1 MFRVTEC
8 TFRVTECTFR
18 DTEWPFRDTEWRFII
33 NIKQNYLSQNKS
45 DVCTCFY
52 INFSYICGDYIQNKK
67 LIKMNKFFLTSL
79 LVAAA
84 ITANAQDNT
93 TKDSLTME
101 TMMHNIPEVM
111 VKGSRPIVKAERGM
125 LSYNMPLLLKQLP
138 ADNAYEA
145 LTRIPGVS
153 NATGNISFSGNEVT
167 LIINGQA
174 TTLTQEQLAERL
186 KAMPATQLA
195 KAEVM
200 LSAPARYHVRGMA
213 INIVTKDYAGTNQLS
228 GQIIGG
234 LVQTKYAKGFGDLY
248 LSMQRGKFG
257 LDAQYKLVNGN
268 SYGESSRI
276 ANHPLGNNRIHY
288 NDETGQKSFGITHDY
303 RLGMNYAFSKNHRLD
318 VAYTGQWDKTNS
330 NSRTTGSSIS
340 GMHRDSHEYLHNV
353 DVNYALPFGLTLSGS
368 YTYYRTPQQQAL
380 DGTITTENKNET
392 ERNLTSGSEQT
403 INKWMFTADQTH
415 SLAHGWGLS
424 YGVKGQF
431 TSNKSYQTTIDKDG
445 SVLPDGTS
453 SVDLN
458 ERIWNIYAGFSKQ
471 INKAISLEASV
482 AAEQY
487 HSPIWDKWRVY
498 PTLNALW
505 NVNDNHLLNLSF
517 SSNSEFPSYWSTM
530 SNVYYSST
538 YTEIHGNP
546 DLKPFSYSNVN
557 LMWQIKRRYTLMAF
571 ASLKPDYSV
580 QLPYQTTDRMA
591 VIMKETN
598 FDYSNSFGLQASA
611 IFSAGKWLNG
621 NVFAVGTYKHDK
633 SSHFFDLPFNR
644 KKLSV
649 RLGGMASVKLCST
662 QDLRLILN
670 PFIQSKA
677 IQGVYDISPIFRMNA
692 KLQWSSHDGRWG
704 LRINGNNIF
713 NNKYD
718 TRSVQG
724 NQDYRMKINYSWA
737 SVTFAVIYKFGGYK
751 EKTVKEVDTSRMGH

>member
-1 MFRVTEC
+1 MVNKIFLLGL
-8 TFRVTECTFR
+8 FL
-18 DTEWPFRDTEWRFII
+18 
-33 NIKQNYLSQNKS
+33 LSVANVKAQ
-45 DVCTCFY
+45 T
-52 INFSYICGDYIQNKK
+52 
-67 LIKMNKFFLTSL
+67 LTH
-79 LVAAA
+79 
-84 ITANAQDNT
+84 T
-93 TKDSLTME
+93 DSLTME
-101 TMMHNIPEVM
+101 NMMHNLPEVM

-145 LTRIPGVS
+145 LTRIPGIS
-153 NATGNISFSGNEVT
+153 DATGSISFSGNEVT
-167 LIINGQA
+167 LIVNGQA
-174 TTLTQEQLAERL
+174 TTLTQEQLTERL
-186 KAMPATQLA
+186 KAMPAAQLA

-228 GQIIGG
+228 GQFIGG
-234 LVQTKYAKGFGDLY
+234 MKQSKYAKGFGDLY
-248 LSMQRGKFG
+248 LSLQRGKFG
-257 LDAQYKLVNGN
+257 LDAQYKYVNGN

-276 ANHPLGNNRIHY
+276 ANHPLGNNRVYY
-288 NDETGQKSFGITHDY
+288 NDETGQKSFGITHNY
-303 RLGMNYAFSKNHRLD
+303 RLGMIYAFSKNHRLD
-318 VAYTGQWDKTNS
+318 VAYTGHWDKRCSNS
-330 NSRTTGSSIS
+330 NTTGSSIS
-340 GMHRDSHEYLHNV
+340 GMHHDSHEYLHNV
-353 DVNYALPFGLTLSGS
+353 DVNYSLPFGLTLNGS

-380 DGTITTENKNET
+380 DGTMHTDESMLET

-445 SVLPDGTS
+445 TIQPNGTS
-453 SVDLN
+453 SVDNN

-471 INKAISLEASV
+471 INKAISVEASV

-530 SNVYYSST
+530 SNVFYSST
-538 YTEIHGNP
+538 YSEIHGNP
-546 DLKPFSYSNVN
+546 DLKPFSYYNVN

-571 ASLKPDYSV
+571 ASLKPDYFV
-580 QLPYQTTDRMA
+580 QLPYQTTERMA

-598 FDYSNSFGLQASA
+598 FDYSNSYGLQASV
-611 IFSAGKWLNG
+611 IFNAGKWLNG

-633 SSHFFDLPFNR
+633 SCNFFDLPFDR

-649 RLGGMASVKLCST
+649 ILGGTASVKLSST

-670 PFIQSKA
+670 PFYQTKA
-677 IQGVYDISPIFRMNA
+677 IQGVYDISPVFRMDA
-692 KLQWSSHDGRWG
+692 KLQWSSHDGKWG
-704 LRINGNNIF
+704 VRLNGSNIF
-713 NNKYD
+713 NNRFD

-724 NQDYRMKINYSWA
+724 NQDYRMKINYNWA

-751 EKTVKEVDTSRMGH
+751 EKNVKAVDTSRMGH

>member
-1 MFRVTEC
+1 MVNKIFLLGL
-8 TFRVTECTFR
+8 FL
-18 DTEWPFRDTEWRFII
+18 
-33 NIKQNYLSQNKS
+33 LSVANVKAQ
-45 DVCTCFY
+45 T
-52 INFSYICGDYIQNKK
+52 
-67 LIKMNKFFLTSL
+67 LTH
-79 LVAAA
+79 
-84 ITANAQDNT
+84 T
-93 TKDSLTME
+93 DSLTME
-101 TMMHNIPEVM
+101 NMMHNLPEVM

-145 LTRIPGVS
+145 LTRIPGIS
-153 NATGNISFSGNEVT
+153 DATGSISFSGNEVT
-167 LIINGQA
+167 LIVNGQA
-174 TTLTQEQLAERL
+174 TTLTQEQLTERL
-186 KAMPATQLA
+186 KAMPAAQLA

-234 LVQTKYAKGFGDLY
+234 MRQNKYANEFGNLY
-248 LSMQRGKFG
+248 LSLQRGKFG
-257 LDAQYKLVNGN
+257 LDAQYKYVNGN

-303 RLGMNYAFSKNHRLD
+303 RLGMNYTFSKNNRLD

-415 SLAHGWGLS
+415 SLSHGWGLS

-530 SNVYYSST
+530 SNVFYSST

-546 DLKPFSYSNVN
+546 DLKPFSYYNVN

-633 SSHFFDLPFNR
+633 SSNFFDLPFNR

-649 RLGGMASVKLCST
+649 ILGGTASVKLCNT

-670 PFIQSKA
+670 PFFQSKA
-677 IQGVYDISPIFRMNA
+677 IQGVYDISPVFRMNA
-692 KLQWSSHDGRWG
+692 KLQWSSHDGKWG
-704 LRINGNNIF
+704 LRLNGSNIF
-713 NNKYD
+713 NNLYD

-724 NQDYRMKINYSWA
+724 NQDYRMKINYNWA

-751 EKTVKEVDTSRMGH
+751 EKNVKAVDTSRMGH

>member
-1 MFRVTEC
+1 MVNKIFLLGL
-8 TFRVTECTFR
+8 FL
-18 DTEWPFRDTEWRFII
+18 
-33 NIKQNYLSQNKS
+33 LSVANVKAQ
-45 DVCTCFY
+45 T
-52 INFSYICGDYIQNKK
+52 
-67 LIKMNKFFLTSL
+67 LTH
-79 LVAAA
+79 
-84 ITANAQDNT
+84 T
-93 TKDSLTME
+93 DSLTME
-101 TMMHNIPEVM
+101 NMMHNLPEVM

-145 LTRIPGVS
+145 LTRIPGIS
-153 NATGNISFSGNEVT
+153 DATGSISFSGNEVT
-167 LIINGQA
+167 LIVNGQA
-174 TTLTQEQLAERL
+174 TTLTQEQLTERL
-186 KAMPATQLA
+186 KAMPAAQLA

-228 GQIIGG
+228 GQVIGG
-234 LVQTKYAKGFGDLY
+234 MKQSKYAKGFGDLY
-248 LSMQRGKFG
+248 LSLQRGKFG
-257 LDAQYKLVNGN
+257 LDAQYKYVNGN

-276 ANHPLGNNRIHY
+276 ANHPLGNNRVYY
-288 NDETGQKSFGITHDY
+288 NDETGQKSFGITHNY

-318 VAYTGQWDKTNS
+318 VAYTGHWDKRCSNS
-330 NSRTTGSSIS
+330 NTTGSSIS
-340 GMHRDSHEYLHNV
+340 GMHHDSHEYLHNV
-353 DVNYALPFGLTLSGS
+353 DVNYSLPFGLTLNGS

-380 DGTITTENKNET
+380 DGTMHTDESMPET

-445 SVLPDGTS
+445 TIQPNGTS
-453 SVDLN
+453 SVDNN

-471 INKAISLEASV
+471 INKAISVEASV

-530 SNVYYSST
+530 SNVFYSST
-538 YTEIHGNP
+538 YSEIHGNP
-546 DLKPFSYSNVN
+546 DLKPFSYYNVN

-571 ASLKPDYSV
+571 ASLKPDYFV
-580 QLPYQTTDRMA
+580 QLPYQTTERMA

-598 FDYSNSFGLQASA
+598 FDYSNSYGLQASV
-611 IFSAGKWLNG
+611 IFNACKWLNG

-633 SSHFFDLPFNR
+633 SSNFFDLPFNR

-649 RLGGMASVKLCST
+649 ILGGTASVKLCNT

-670 PFIQSKA
+670 PFFQSKA
-677 IQGVYDISPIFRMNA
+677 IQGVYDISPVFRMNA
-692 KLQWSSHDGRWG
+692 KLQWSSHDGKWG
-704 LRINGNNIF
+704 LRLNGSNIF
-713 NNKYD
+713 NNLYD

-724 NQDYRMKINYSWA
+724 NQDYRMKINYNWA

-751 EKTVKEVDTSRMGH
+751 EKNVKAVDTSRMGH

>member
-1 MFRVTEC
+1 MDNKVFLLGL
-8 TFRVTECTFR
+8 FL
-18 DTEWPFRDTEWRFII
+18 
-33 NIKQNYLSQNKS
+33 LSVANVKAQ
-45 DVCTCFY
+45 T
-52 INFSYICGDYIQNKK
+52 
-67 LIKMNKFFLTSL
+67 LTH
-79 LVAAA
+79 
-84 ITANAQDNT
+84 T
-93 TKDSLTME
+93 DSLTME
-101 TMMHNIPEVM
+101 NMMHNLPEVM

-145 LTRIPGVS
+145 LTRIPGIS
-153 NATGNISFSGNEVT
+153 DATGSISFSGNEVT
-167 LIINGQA
+167 LIVNGQA

-340 GMHRDSHEYLHNV
+340 GMHHDSHEYLHNV
-353 DVNYALPFGLTLSGS
+353 DVNYSLPFGLTLNGS
-368 YTYYRTPQQQAL
+368 YTYYRTPQQQVL
-380 DGTITTENKNET
+380 DGTMHTDESMSET

-445 SVLPDGTS
+445 TILPDGTS
-453 SVDLN
+453 SEDNN

-471 INKAISLEASV
+471 INKALSLEASV

-487 HSPIWDKWRVY
+487 HSPVWDKWRVY

-530 SNVYYSST
+530 SNVFYSST

-546 DLKPFSYSNVN
+546 DLKPFSYYNVN

-571 ASLKPDYSV
+571 ASLKPDYFV
-580 QLPYQTTDRMA
+580 QLPYQTTERMA

-598 FDYSNSFGLQASA
+598 FDYSNSYGLQASV
-611 IFSAGKWLNG
+611 IFNAGKWLNG

-633 SSHFFDLPFNR
+633 SSNFFDLPFNR

-649 RLGGMASVKLCST
+649 ILGGTASVKLCNT

-670 PFIQSKA
+670 PFFQSKA
-677 IQGVYDISPIFRMNA
+677 IQGVYDISPVFRMNA
-692 KLQWSSHDGRWG
+692 KLQWSSHDGKWG
-704 LRINGNNIF
+704 LRLNGSNIF
-713 NNKYD
+713 NNLYD

-724 NQDYRMKINYSWA
+724 NQDYRMKINYNWA

-751 EKTVKEVDTSRMGH
+751 EKNVKAVDTSRMGH

>member
-1 MFRVTEC
+1 MVNKIFLLGL
-8 TFRVTECTFR
+8 FL
-18 DTEWPFRDTEWRFII
+18 
-33 NIKQNYLSQNKS
+33 LSVANVKAQ
-45 DVCTCFY
+45 T
-52 INFSYICGDYIQNKK
+52 
-67 LIKMNKFFLTSL
+67 LTQ
-79 LVAAA
+79 
-84 ITANAQDNT
+84 T
-93 TKDSLTME
+93 DSLTME
-101 TMMHNIPEVM
+101 TMLHNLPEVM

-153 NATGNISFSGNEVT
+153 DATGSISFSGNEVT

-174 TTLTQEQLAERL
+174 TTLTQEQLTERL
-186 KAMPATQLA
+186 KAMPAAQLA

-200 LSAPARYHVRGMA
+200 LSAPARYHVRSMA
-213 INIVTKDYAGTNQLS
+213 INIVTKDYAGINQLS
-228 GQIIGG
+228 GQVIGG
-234 LVQTKYAKGFGDLY
+234 MKQSKYAKGFGDLY
-248 LSMQRGKFG
+248 LSLQRGKFG
-257 LDAQYKLVNGN
+257 LDAQYKYVNGN

-276 ANHPLGNNRIHY
+276 ANHPLGNNRVYY
-288 NDETGQKSFGITHDY
+288 NDETGQKSFGITHNY

-318 VAYTGQWDKTNS
+318 VAYTGHWDKRCSNS
-330 NSRTTGSSIS
+330 NTTGSSIS
-340 GMHRDSHEYLHNV
+340 GMHHDSHEYLHNV
-353 DVNYALPFGLTLSGS
+353 DVNYSLPFGLTLNGS

-380 DGTITTENKNET
+380 DGTMHTDESMSET

-415 SLAHGWGLS
+415 LLAHGWGLS

-458 ERIWNIYAGFSKQ
+458 ERIWNLYAGFSKQ
-471 INKAISLEASV
+471 INKALSLEASV

-530 SNVYYSST
+530 SNVFYSST
-538 YTEIHGNP
+538 YSEIHGNP
-546 DLKPFSYSNVN
+546 DLKPFAYYNVN

-571 ASLKPDYSV
+571 ANLKPDYFV
-580 QLPYQTTDRMA
+580 QLPYQTTERMA

-598 FDYSNSFGLQASA
+598 FDYSNSYGLQASV
-611 IFSAGKWLNG
+611 IFNAGKWLNG

-633 SSHFFDLPFNR
+633 SSNFFDLPFNR
-644 KKLSV
+644 KKFSV
-649 RLGGMASVKLCST
+649 ILGGTASVKLCNT

-670 PFIQSKA
+670 PFYQTKA

-692 KLQWSSHDGRWG
+692 KLQWSSHDGKWG
-704 LRINGNNIF
+704 LRLNGSNIF
-713 NNKYD
+713 NNLYD

-724 NQDYRMKINYSWA
+724 NQDYRMKINYNWA

-751 EKTVKEVDTSRMGH
+751 EKNVKAVDTSRMGH

>member
-1 MFRVTEC
+1 MVNKIFLLGL
-8 TFRVTECTFR
+8 FL
-18 DTEWPFRDTEWRFII
+18 
-33 NIKQNYLSQNKS
+33 LSVANVKAQ
-45 DVCTCFY
+45 T
-52 INFSYICGDYIQNKK
+52 
-67 LIKMNKFFLTSL
+67 LTQ
-79 LVAAA
+79 
-84 ITANAQDNT
+84 T
-93 TKDSLTME
+93 DSLTME
-101 TMMHNIPEVM
+101 TMLHNLPEVM

-153 NATGNISFSGNEVT
+153 DVTGSISFSGNEVT

-174 TTLTQEQLAERL
+174 TTLTQEQLTERL
-186 KAMPATQLA
+186 KAMPAAQLA

-213 INIVTKDYAGTNQLS
+213 INIVTKDYAGINQLS
-228 GQIIGG
+228 GQVIGG
-234 LVQTKYAKGFGDLY
+234 MKQSKYAKGFGDLY
-248 LSMQRGKFG
+248 LSLQRGKFG
-257 LDAQYKLVNGN
+257 LDAQYKYVNGN

-276 ANHPLGNNRIHY
+276 ANHPLGNNRVYY
-288 NDETGQKSFGITHDY
+288 NDETGQKSFGITHNY

-318 VAYTGQWDKTNS
+318 VAYTGHWDKRCSNS
-330 NSRTTGSSIS
+330 NTTGSSIS
-340 GMHRDSHEYLHNV
+340 GMHHDSHEYLHNV
-353 DVNYALPFGLTLSGS
+353 DVNYSLPFGLTLNGS

-380 DGTITTENKNET
+380 DGTMHTDESMSET

-415 SLAHGWGLS
+415 LLAHGWGLS

-458 ERIWNIYAGFSKQ
+458 ERIWNLYAGFSKQ
-471 INKAISLEASV
+471 INKALSLEASV

-530 SNVYYSST
+530 SNVFYSST
-538 YTEIHGNP
+538 YSEIHGNP
-546 DLKPFSYSNVN
+546 DLKPFAYYNVN

-571 ASLKPDYSV
+571 ANLKPDYFV
-580 QLPYQTTDRMA
+580 QLPYQTTERMA

-598 FDYSNSFGLQASA
+598 FDYSNSYGLQASV
-611 IFSAGKWLNG
+611 IFNAGKWLNG

-633 SSHFFDLPFNR
+633 SSNFFDLPFNR
-644 KKLSV
+644 KKFSV
-649 RLGGMASVKLCST
+649 ILGGTASVKLCNT

-670 PFIQSKA
+670 PFYQTKA

-692 KLQWSSHDGRWG
+692 KLQWSSHDGKWG
-704 LRINGNNIF
+704 LRLNGSNIF
-713 NNKYD
+713 NNLYD

-724 NQDYRMKINYSWA
+724 NQDYRMKINYNWA

-751 EKTVKEVDTSRMGH
+751 EKNVKAVDTSRMGH

>member
-1 MFRVTEC
+1 MANKIFLLGL
-8 TFRVTECTFR
+8 FL
-18 DTEWPFRDTEWRFII
+18 
-33 NIKQNYLSQNKS
+33 LSVANVKAQ
-45 DVCTCFY
+45 T
-52 INFSYICGDYIQNKK
+52 
-67 LIKMNKFFLTSL
+67 LTQ
-79 LVAAA
+79 
-84 ITANAQDNT
+84 T
-93 TKDSLTME
+93 DSLTME
-101 TMMHNIPEVM
+101 TMLHNLPEVM

-145 LTRIPGVS
+145 LTRIPGIS
-153 NATGNISFSGNEVT
+153 DATGSISFSGNEVT

-174 TTLTQEQLAERL
+174 TTLTQEQLTERL
-186 KAMPATQLA
+186 KAMPAAQLA
-195 KAEVM
+195 KAEVL

-234 LVQTKYAKGFGDLY
+234 MRQNKYANEFGNLY
-248 LSMQRGKFG
+248 LSLQRGKFG
-257 LDAQYKLVNGN
+257 LDAQYKYVNGN

-303 RLGMNYAFSKNHRLD
+303 RLGMNYTFSKNNRLD

-368 YTYYRTPQQQAL
+368 YTYYCTLQQQAL
-380 DGTITTENKNET
+380 DGTMHTDESMPET

-415 SLAHGWGLS
+415 SLANCWGLS

-530 SNVYYSST
+530 SNVFYSST

-546 DLKPFSYSNVN
+546 DLKPFSYYNVN

-571 ASLKPDYSV
+571 ASLKPDYFV

-598 FDYSNSFGLQASA
+598 FDYSNSFGLQASV
-611 IFSAGKWLNG
+611 IFNAGKWLNG

-633 SSHFFDLPFNR
+633 SSNFFDLPFNR

-649 RLGGMASVKLCST
+649 ILGGTASVKLCNS

-670 PFIQSKA
+670 PFYQTKA

-692 KLQWSSHDGRWG
+692 KLQWSSHDGKWG
-704 LRINGNNIF
+704 LCLNGNNIF
-713 NNKYD
+713 NNPYD

-724 NQDYRMKINYSWA
+724 NQDYRMKINYNWA
-737 SVTFAVIYKFGGYK
+737 SVTFAVVYKFGDYK
-751 EKTVKEVDTSRMGH
+751 NKNVKAVDTSRMGH

>member
-1 MFRVTEC
+1 MVNKIFLLGL
-8 TFRVTECTFR
+8 FL
-18 DTEWPFRDTEWRFII
+18 
-33 NIKQNYLSQNKS
+33 LS
-45 DVCTCFY
+45 
-52 INFSYICGDYIQNKK
+52 
-67 LIKMNKFFLTSL
+67 
-79 LVAAA
+79 VA
-84 ITANAQDNT
+84 NVKAQT
-93 TKDSLTME
+93 MTHTDSLTME
-101 TMMHNIPEVM
+101 NMMHNLPEVM

-145 LTRIPGVS
+145 LTRIPGIS
-153 NATGNISFSGNEVT
+153 DATGSISFSGNEVT
-167 LIINGQA
+167 LIVNGQA
-174 TTLTQEQLAERL
+174 TTLTQEQLTERL
-186 KAMPATQLA
+186 KAMPAAQLA

-228 GQIIGG
+228 GQVIGG
-234 LVQTKYAKGFGDLY
+234 MKQSKYAKGFGDLY
-248 LSMQRGKFG
+248 LSLQRGKFG
-257 LDAQYKLVNGN
+257 LDAQYKYVNGN

-276 ANHPLGNNRIHY
+276 ANHPLGNNRVYY
-288 NDETGQKSFGITHDY
+288 NDETGQKSFGITHNY

-318 VAYTGQWDKTNS
+318 VAYTGHWDKRCSNS
-330 NSRTTGSSIS
+330 NTTGSSIS
-340 GMHRDSHEYLHNV
+340 GMHHDSHEYLHNV
-353 DVNYALPFGLTLSGS
+353 DINYSLPFGLTLNGS

-380 DGTITTENKNET
+380 DGTMHTDESMPET

-403 INKWMFTADQTH
+403 INNWMFTADQTH

-471 INKAISLEASV
+471 INKAISLETSV

-530 SNVYYSST
+530 SNVFYSST
-538 YTEIHGNP
+538 YSEIHGNP
-546 DLKPFSYSNVN
+546 DLKPFSYYNVN

-571 ASLKPDYSV
+571 ASLKPDYFV
-580 QLPYQTTDRMA
+580 QLPYQTTERMA

-598 FDYSNSFGLQASA
+598 FDYSNSYGLQASV
-611 IFSAGKWLNG
+611 IFNAGKWLNG

-633 SSHFFDLPFNR
+633 SSNFFDLPFNR

-649 RLGGMASVKLCST
+649 ILGGTASVKLCNT

-670 PFIQSKA
+670 PFFQSKA
-677 IQGVYDISPIFRMNA
+677 IQGVYDISPVFRMNA
-692 KLQWSSHDGRWG
+692 KLQWSSHDGKWG
-704 LRINGNNIF
+704 LRLNGSNIF
-713 NNKYD
+713 NNLYD

-724 NQDYRMKINYSWA
+724 NQDYRMKINYNWA

-751 EKTVKEVDTSRMGH
+751 EKNVKAVDTSRMGH

>member
-1 MFRVTEC
+1 MDNKVFLLGL
-8 TFRVTECTFR
+8 FL
-18 DTEWPFRDTEWRFII
+18 
-33 NIKQNYLSQNKS
+33 LS
-45 DVCTCFY
+45 
-52 INFSYICGDYIQNKK
+52 
-67 LIKMNKFFLTSL
+67 
-79 LVAAA
+79 VA
-84 ITANAQDNT
+84 NVKAQT
-93 TKDSLTME
+93 RTQTDSLTME
-101 TMMHNIPEVM
+101 TMLHNLPEVM

-153 NATGNISFSGNEVT
+153 DATGSISFSGNEVT

-174 TTLTQEQLAERL
+174 TTLTQEQLTERL
-186 KAMPATQLA
+186 KAMPAAQLA

-234 LVQTKYAKGFGDLY
+234 MRQNKYANEFGNLY
-248 LSMQRGKFG
+248 LSLQRGKFG
-257 LDAQYKLVNGN
+257 LDAQYKYVNGN

-288 NDETGQKSFGITHDY
+288 NDKTGQKSFGITHNY

-318 VAYTGQWDKTNS
+318 VAYTGHWDKRCSNS
-330 NSRTTGSSIS
+330 NTTGSSIS
-340 GMHRDSHEYLHNV
+340 GMHHDSHEYLHNV
-353 DVNYALPFGLTLSGS
+353 DVNYSLPFGLTLNGS
-368 YTYYRTPQQQAL
+368 YTYYRTPQQQVL
-380 DGTITTENKNET
+380 DGTMHTDESMPET

-445 SVLPDGTS
+445 TILPNGTS
-453 SVDLN
+453 SVNNN

-487 HSPIWDKWRVY
+487 HSPVWDKWRVY

-530 SNVYYSST
+530 SNVFYSST

-546 DLKPFSYSNVN
+546 DLKPFSYYNVN

-571 ASLKPDYSV
+571 ASLKPDYFV

-598 FDYSNSFGLQASA
+598 FDYSNSYGLQASA

-633 SSHFFDLPFNR
+633 SCNFFDLPFNR

-649 RLGGMASVKLCST
+649 ILGGTASVKLSST

-670 PFIQSKA
+670 PFYQTKA
-677 IQGVYDISPIFRMNA
+677 IQGVYDISPVFRMDA
-692 KLQWSSHDGRWG
+692 KLQWSSHDGKWG
-704 LRINGNNIF
+704 VRLNGSNIF
-713 NNKYD
+713 NNRFD

-724 NQDYRMKINYSWA
+724 NQDYRMKINYNWA

>member
-1 MFRVTEC
+1 
-8 TFRVTECTFR
+8 
-18 DTEWPFRDTEWRFII
+18 
-33 NIKQNYLSQNKS
+33 
-45 DVCTCFY
+45 
-52 INFSYICGDYIQNKK
+52 
-67 LIKMNKFFLTSL
+67 
-79 LVAAA
+79 
-84 ITANAQDNT
+84 
-93 TKDSLTME
+93 
-101 TMMHNIPEVM
+101 
-111 VKGSRPIVKAERGM
+111 
-125 LSYNMPLLLKQLP
+125 
-138 ADNAYEA
+138 
-145 LTRIPGVS
+145 
-153 NATGNISFSGNEVT
+153 
-167 LIINGQA
+167 
-174 TTLTQEQLAERL
+174 
-186 KAMPATQLA
+186 MPAAQLA

-228 GQIIGG
+228 GQVIGG
-234 LVQTKYAKGFGDLY
+234 MKQSKYAKGFGDLY
-248 LSMQRGKFG
+248 LSLQRGKFG
-257 LDAQYKLVNGN
+257 LDAQYKYVNGN

-276 ANHPLGNNRIHY
+276 ANHPLGNNRVYY
-288 NDETGQKSFGITHDY
+288 NDETGQKSFGITHNY

-318 VAYTGQWDKTNS
+318 VAYTGHWDKRCSNS
-330 NSRTTGSSIS
+330 NTTGSSIS
-340 GMHRDSHEYLHNV
+340 GMHHDSHEYLHNV
-353 DVNYALPFGLTLSGS
+353 DVNYSLPFGLTLNGS

-380 DGTITTENKNET
+380 DGTMHTDGSMLET

-445 SVLPDGTS
+445 TIQPNGTS
-453 SVDLN
+453 SVDNN
-458 ERIWNIYAGFSKQ
+458 ERIWNLYAGFSKQ
-471 INKAISLEASV
+471 INKALSLEASV

-530 SNVYYSST
+530 SNVFYSST
-538 YTEIHGNP
+538 YSEIHGNP
-546 DLKPFSYSNVN
+546 DLKPFAYYNVN

-571 ASLKPDYSV
+571 ASLKPDYFV
-580 QLPYQTTDRMA
+580 QLPYQTTERMA

-598 FDYSNSFGLQASA
+598 FDYSNSYGLQASV
-611 IFSAGKWLNG
+611 IFNAGKWLNG

-633 SSHFFDLPFNR
+633 SSNFFDLPFNR
-644 KKLSV
+644 KKFSV
-649 RLGGMASVKLCST
+649 ILGGTASVKLCNT

-670 PFIQSKA
+670 PFYQTKA

-692 KLQWSSHDGRWG
+692 KLQWSSHDGKWG
-704 LRINGNNIF
+704 LRLNGSNIF
-713 NNKYD
+713 NNLYD

-724 NQDYRMKINYSWA
+724 NQDYRMKINYNWA

-751 EKTVKEVDTSRMGH
+751 EKNVKAVDTSRMGH

>member
-1 MFRVTEC
+1 MIFLLGL
-8 TFRVTECTFR
+8 FL
-18 DTEWPFRDTEWRFII
+18 
-33 NIKQNYLSQNKS
+33 LSVANVKAQ
-45 DVCTCFY
+45 T
-52 INFSYICGDYIQNKK
+52 
-67 LIKMNKFFLTSL
+67 LTQ
-79 LVAAA
+79 
-84 ITANAQDNT
+84 T
-93 TKDSLTME
+93 DSLTME
-101 TMMHNIPEVM
+101 TMLHNLPEVM

-125 LSYNMPLLLKQLP
+125 LSYSMPLLLKQLP

-153 NATGNISFSGNEVT
+153 DAIGSISFSGNEVT

-174 TTLTQEQLAERL
+174 TTLTQEQLTERL
-186 KAMPATQLA
+186 KAMPAAQLA

-228 GQIIGG
+228 GQIIGS

-303 RLGMNYAFSKNHRLD
+303 RLGMNYTFSKNNRLD

-368 YTYYRTPQQQAL
+368 YTYYCTPQQQAL
-380 DGTITTENKNET
+380 DGTMHTDESMPET

-415 SLAHGWGLS
+415 SLANCWGLS

-530 SNVYYSST
+530 SNVFYSST

-546 DLKPFSYSNVN
+546 DLKPFSYYNVN

-571 ASLKPDYSV
+571 ASLKPDYFV

-598 FDYSNSFGLQASA
+598 FDYSNSFGLQASV
-611 IFSAGKWLNG
+611 IFNAGKWLNG

-633 SSHFFDLPFNR
+633 SSNFFDLPFNR

-649 RLGGMASVKLCST
+649 ILGGTASVKLCNS

-670 PFIQSKA
+670 PFYQTKA

-692 KLQWSSHDGRWG
+692 KLQWSSHDGKWG
-704 LRINGNNIF
+704 LCLNGNNIF
-713 NNKYD
+713 NNPYD

-724 NQDYRMKINYSWA
+724 NQDYRMKINYNWA
-737 SVTFAVIYKFGGYK
+737 SVTFAVVYKFGDYK
-751 EKTVKEVDTSRMGH
+751 KKNVKAVDTSRMGH

>member
-1 MFRVTEC
+1 MVNKIFLLGL
-8 TFRVTECTFR
+8 FL
-18 DTEWPFRDTEWRFII
+18 
-33 NIKQNYLSQNKS
+33 LSVANVKAQ
-45 DVCTCFY
+45 T
-52 INFSYICGDYIQNKK
+52 
-67 LIKMNKFFLTSL
+67 LTQ
-79 LVAAA
+79 
-84 ITANAQDNT
+84 T
-93 TKDSLTME
+93 DSLTME
-101 TMMHNIPEVM
+101 TMLHNLPEVM

-145 LTRIPGVS
+145 LTRIPGIS
-153 NATGNISFSGNEVT
+153 DATGSISFSGNEVT

-174 TTLTQEQLAERL
+174 TTLTQEQLTERL
-186 KAMPATQLA
+186 KAMPAAQLA

-234 LVQTKYAKGFGDLY
+234 MRQNKYANEFGNLY
-248 LSMQRGKFG
+248 LSLQRGKFG
-257 LDAQYKLVNGN
+257 LDAQYKYVNGN

-276 ANHPLGNNRIHY
+276 ANHPLGNNRVYY
-288 NDETGQKSFGITHDY
+288 NDETGQKSFGITHNY

-318 VAYTGQWDKTNS
+318 VAYTGHWDKRCSNS
-330 NSRTTGSSIS
+330 NTTGSSIS
-340 GMHRDSHEYLHNV
+340 GMHHDSHEYLHNV
-353 DVNYALPFGLTLSGS
+353 DVNYSLPFGLTLNGS

-380 DGTITTENKNET
+380 DGTMTAENKNET

-415 SLAHGWGLS
+415 SLSHGWGLS

-530 SNVYYSST
+530 SNVFYSST

-546 DLKPFSYSNVN
+546 DLKPFSYYNVN

-633 SSHFFDLPFNR
+633 SSNFFDLPFNR

-649 RLGGMASVKLCST
+649 ILGGTASVKLCNT

-670 PFIQSKA
+670 PFFQSKA
-677 IQGVYDISPIFRMNA
+677 IQGVYDISPVFRMNA
-692 KLQWSSHDGRWG
+692 KLQWSSHDGKWG
-704 LRINGNNIF
+704 LRLNGSNIF
-713 NNKYD
+713 NNLYD

-724 NQDYRMKINYSWA
+724 NQDYRMKINYNWA

-751 EKTVKEVDTSRMGH
+751 EKNVKAVDTSRMGH

>member
-1 MFRVTEC
+1 MANKIFLLGL
-8 TFRVTECTFR
+8 FL
-18 DTEWPFRDTEWRFII
+18 
-33 NIKQNYLSQNKS
+33 LS
-45 DVCTCFY
+45 
-52 INFSYICGDYIQNKK
+52 
-67 LIKMNKFFLTSL
+67 
-79 LVAAA
+79 VA
-84 ITANAQDNT
+84 NVKAQT
-93 TKDSLTME
+93 RTQTDSLTME
-101 TMMHNIPEVM
+101 TMLHNLPEVM

-125 LSYNMPLLLKQLP
+125 LLYNMPLLLKQLP

-153 NATGNISFSGNEVT
+153 DATGSISFSGNEVT

-174 TTLTQEQLAERL
+174 TTLTQEQLTERL
-186 KAMPATQLA
+186 KAMPAAQLA

-234 LVQTKYAKGFGDLY
+234 MRQNKYANEFGNLY
-248 LSMQRGKFG
+248 LSLQRGKFG
-257 LDAQYKLVNGN
+257 LDAQYKYVNGN

-276 ANHPLGNNRIHY
+276 ANHPLGNNRVYY

-318 VAYTGQWDKTNS
+318 VAYTGHWDKTCSNS
-330 NSRTTGSSIS
+330 NTTGSSIS
-340 GMHRDSHEYLHNV
+340 GMHHDSHEYLHNV
-353 DVNYALPFGLTLSGS
+353 DVNYSLPFGLTLNGS
-368 YTYYRTPQQQAL
+368 YTNYRTPQLQAL
-380 DGTITTENKNET
+380 DGTMHTDESMPET

-445 SVLPDGTS
+445 TIQPNGTS
-453 SVDLN
+453 SVDNN

-471 INKAISLEASV
+471 INKALSLEASV

-530 SNVYYSST
+530 SSVFYSST

-546 DLKPFSYSNVN
+546 DLKPFAYYNVN

-571 ASLKPDYSV
+571 ASLKPDYFV
-580 QLPYQTTDRMA
+580 QLPYQTTERMA

-598 FDYSNSFGLQASA
+598 FDYSNSYGLQASV
-611 IFSAGKWLNG
+611 IFNAGKWLNG

-633 SSHFFDLPFNR
+633 SSNFFDLPFNR

-649 RLGGMASVKLCST
+649 ILGGTASVKLCNT

-670 PFIQSKA
+670 PFFQSKA

-692 KLQWSSHDGRWG
+692 KLQWTSHDGKWG

-713 NNKYD
+713 NNLYD

-724 NQDYRMKINYSWA
+724 NQDYRMKVNYNWA

>member
-1 MFRVTEC
+1 M
-8 TFRVTECTFR
+8 
-18 DTEWPFRDTEWRFII
+18 
-33 NIKQNYLSQNKS
+33 N
-45 DVCTCFY
+45 
-52 INFSYICGDYIQNKK
+52 
-67 LIKMNKFFLTSL
+67 IKMNRVLFMGIFVALT
-79 LVAAA
+79 
-84 ITANAQDNT
+84 ITANAQDDIP
-93 TKDSLTME
+93 KDSLTME
-101 TMMHNIPEVM
+101 WNSMFRNLPEVM
-111 VKGSRPIVKAERGM
+111 IKGSRPIVKAERGM

-138 ADNAYEA
+138 ADNAYET

-153 NATGNISFSGNEVT
+153 DATGNISFLGNEVT
-167 LIINGQA
+167 LIVNGQA
-174 TTLTQEQLAERL
+174 TTLTQEQLTERL
-186 KAMPATQLA
+186 KAMPAAQLA

-234 LVQTKYAKGFGDLY
+234 MRQNKYANEFGNLY
-248 LSMQRGKFG
+248 LSLQRDKFG
-257 LDAQYKLVNGN
+257 LDAQYKYVNGN
-268 SYGESSRI
+268 SYGESSHI
-276 ANHPLGNNRIHY
+276 ANHPLGNNRVYY
-288 NDETGQKSFGITHDY
+288 NDETGQKSFGITHNY

-318 VAYTGQWDKTNS
+318 VAYTGHWDKRCSNS
-330 NSRTTGSSIS
+330 NTTGSSIS
-340 GMHRDSHEYLHNV
+340 GMHHDSHEYLHNV
-353 DVNYALPFGLTLSGS
+353 DVNYSLPFGLTLNGS

-380 DGTITTENKNET
+380 DGTMHTDESMLET

-415 SLAHGWGLS
+415 SLTKGWGLS

-530 SNVYYSST
+530 SNVFYSST

-546 DLKPFSYSNVN
+546 DLKPFSYYNVN

-571 ASLKPDYSV
+571 ASLKPDYFV
-580 QLPYQTTDRMA
+580 QLPYQTTERMA

-598 FDYSNSFGLQASA
+598 FDYSNSYGLQASV
-611 IFSAGKWLNG
+611 IFNAGKWLNG
-621 NVFAVGTYKHDK
+621 NVFVVGTYKHDK

-649 RLGGMASVKLCST
+649 RLGGTASVKLCST

-704 LRINGNNIF
+704 LRLNGNNIF

-718 TRSVQG
+718 TRSLQG

-751 EKTVKEVDTSRMGH
+751 EKNIKKVDTSRMGH

>member
-1 MFRVTEC
+1 MANKIFLLGL
-8 TFRVTECTFR
+8 FL
-18 DTEWPFRDTEWRFII
+18 
-33 NIKQNYLSQNKS
+33 LSVANVKAQ
-45 DVCTCFY
+45 T
-52 INFSYICGDYIQNKK
+52 
-67 LIKMNKFFLTSL
+67 LTQ
-79 LVAAA
+79 
-84 ITANAQDNT
+84 T
-93 TKDSLTME
+93 DSLTME
-101 TMMHNIPEVM
+101 TMLHNLPEVM

-145 LTRIPGVS
+145 LTRIPGIS
-153 NATGNISFSGNEVT
+153 DATGSISFSGNEVT

-174 TTLTQEQLAERL
+174 TTLTQEQLTERL
-186 KAMPATQLA
+186 KAMPAAQLA

-234 LVQTKYAKGFGDLY
+234 MRQNKYANEFGNLY
-248 LSMQRGKFG
+248 LSLQRGKFG
-257 LDAQYKLVNGN
+257 LDAQYKYVNGN

-276 ANHPLGNNRIHY
+276 ANHPLGNNRVYY
-288 NDETGQKSFGITHDY
+288 NDETGQKSFGITHNY

-318 VAYTGQWDKTNS
+318 VAYTGHWDKRCSNS
-330 NSRTTGSSIS
+330 NTTGSSIS
-340 GMHRDSHEYLHNV
+340 GMHHDSHEYLHNV
-353 DVNYALPFGLTLSGS
+353 DVNYSLPFGLTLNGS

-380 DGTITTENKNET
+380 DGTMHTDESMSET

-415 SLAHGWGLS
+415 LLAHGWGLS

-458 ERIWNIYAGFSKQ
+458 ERIWNLYAGFSKQ
-471 INKAISLEASV
+471 INKALSLEASV

-530 SNVYYSST
+530 SNVFYSST
-538 YTEIHGNP
+538 YSEIHGNP
-546 DLKPFSYSNVN
+546 DLKPFAYYNVN

-571 ASLKPDYSV
+571 ASLKPDYFV
-580 QLPYQTTDRMA
+580 QLPYQTTERMA

-598 FDYSNSFGLQASA
+598 FDYSNSYGLQASV
-611 IFSAGKWLNG
+611 IFNAGKWLNG

-633 SSHFFDLPFNR
+633 SSNFFDLPFNR

-649 RLGGMASVKLCST
+649 ILGGTASVKLCNT

-670 PFIQSKA
+670 PFFQSKA

-692 KLQWSSHDGRWG
+692 KLQWTSHDGKWG

-724 NQDYRMKINYSWA
+724 NQDYRMKINYNWA

>member
-1 MFRVTEC
+1 M
-8 TFRVTECTFR
+8 
-18 DTEWPFRDTEWRFII
+18 
-33 NIKQNYLSQNKS
+33 
-45 DVCTCFY
+45 
-52 INFSYICGDYIQNKK
+52 
-67 LIKMNKFFLTSL
+67 
-79 LVAAA
+79 
-84 ITANAQDNT
+84 
-93 TKDSLTME
+93 
-101 TMMHNIPEVM
+101 
-111 VKGSRPIVKAERGM
+111 
-125 LSYNMPLLLKQLP
+125 
-138 ADNAYEA
+138 
-145 LTRIPGVS
+145 
-153 NATGNISFSGNEVT
+153 T
-167 LIINGQA
+167 LIVNGQA
-174 TTLTQEQLAERL
+174 TTLTQEQLTERL
-186 KAMPATQLA
+186 KAMPAAQLA

-234 LVQTKYAKGFGDLY
+234 MRQNKYANEFGNLY
-248 LSMQRGKFG
+248 LSLQRGKFG
-257 LDAQYKLVNGN
+257 LDAQYKYVNGN

-276 ANHPLGNNRIHY
+276 ANHPLGNNRVYY
-288 NDETGQKSFGITHDY
+288 NDETGQKSFGITHNY

-318 VAYTGQWDKTNS
+318 VAYTGHWDKRCSNS
-330 NSRTTGSSIS
+330 NTTGSSIS
-340 GMHRDSHEYLHNV
+340 GMHHDSHEYLHNV
-353 DVNYALPFGLTLSGS
+353 DVNYSLPFGLTLNGS

-380 DGTITTENKNET
+380 DGTMHTDESMPET

-445 SVLPDGTS
+445 TIQPNGTS
-453 SVDLN
+453 SVDNN

-471 INKAISLEASV
+471 INKAISVEASV

-487 HSPIWDKWRVY
+487 HSPIWDKWRIY

-530 SNVYYSST
+530 SNVFYSST
-538 YTEIHGNP
+538 YSEIHGNP
-546 DLKPFSYSNVN
+546 DLKPYSYYNVN

-571 ASLKPDYSV
+571 ASLKPDYFV
-580 QLPYQTTDRMA
+580 QLPYQTTERMA

-598 FDYSNSFGLQASA
+598 FDYSNSYGLQASV
-611 IFSAGKWLNG
+611 IFNAGKWLNG

-633 SSHFFDLPFNR
+633 SSNFFDLPFNR
-644 KKLSV
+644 KKFSV
-649 RLGGMASVKLCST
+649 ILGGTASVKLCNT

-670 PFIQSKA
+670 PFFQSKA
-677 IQGVYDISPIFRMNA
+677 KQGVYDISPIFSMNA

-704 LRINGNNIF
+704 VRLNGSNIF
-713 NNKYD
+713 NNRFD

-724 NQDYRMKINYSWA
+724 NQDYRMKINYNWA

-751 EKTVKEVDTSRMGH
+751 EKNIKKVDTSRMGH

>member
-1 MFRVTEC
+1 MANKIFLLGL
-8 TFRVTECTFR
+8 FL
-18 DTEWPFRDTEWRFII
+18 
-33 NIKQNYLSQNKS
+33 LSVANVKAQ
-45 DVCTCFY
+45 T
-52 INFSYICGDYIQNKK
+52 
-67 LIKMNKFFLTSL
+67 LTQ
-79 LVAAA
+79 
-84 ITANAQDNT
+84 T
-93 TKDSLTME
+93 DSLTME
-101 TMMHNIPEVM
+101 TMLHNLPEVM

-153 NATGNISFSGNEVT
+153 DATGSISFSGNEVT

-174 TTLTQEQLAERL
+174 TTLTQEQLTERL
-186 KAMPATQLA
+186 KAMPAAQLS

-234 LVQTKYAKGFGDLY
+234 MRQNKYANEFGNLY
-248 LSMQRGKFG
+248 LSLQRGKFG
-257 LDAQYKLVNGN
+257 LDAQYKYVNGN

-303 RLGMNYAFSKNHRLD
+303 RLGMNYTFSKNNRLD
-318 VAYTGQWDKTNS
+318 VAYTGRWNKTNS

-530 SNVYYSST
+530 SNVFYSST

-546 DLKPFSYSNVN
+546 DLKPFSYYNVN

-644 KKLSV
+644 KKFSV
-649 RLGGMASVKLCST
+649 ILGGTASVKLCST

-670 PFIQSKA
+670 PFIQSKS

-692 KLQWSSHDGRWG
+692 KLQWSSHDGKWG

-751 EKTVKEVDTSRMGH
+751 EKNVKAVDTSRMGH

>member
-1 MFRVTEC
+1 MVNKIFLLGL
-8 TFRVTECTFR
+8 FL
-18 DTEWPFRDTEWRFII
+18 
-33 NIKQNYLSQNKS
+33 LSVANVKAQ
-45 DVCTCFY
+45 T
-52 INFSYICGDYIQNKK
+52 
-67 LIKMNKFFLTSL
+67 LTH
-79 LVAAA
+79 
-84 ITANAQDNT
+84 T
-93 TKDSLTME
+93 DSLTME
-101 TMMHNIPEVM
+101 NMMHNLPEVM
-111 VKGSRPIVKAERGM
+111 VKGSRPIVKAERGK

-145 LTRIPGVS
+145 LTRIPGIS
-153 NATGNISFSGNEVT
+153 DATGSISFSGNEVT
-167 LIINGQA
+167 LIVNGQA
-174 TTLTQEQLAERL
+174 TTLTQEQLTERL
-186 KAMPATQLA
+186 KAMPAAQLA

-234 LVQTKYAKGFGDLY
+234 MRQNKYANEFGNLY
-248 LSMQRGKFG
+248 LSLQRGKFG
-257 LDAQYKLVNGN
+257 LDAQYKYVNGN

-276 ANHPLGNNRIHY
+276 ANHPLGNNRVYY

-318 VAYTGQWDKTNS
+318 VAYTGHWDKRCSNS
-330 NSRTTGSSIS
+330 NTTGSSFS
-340 GMHRDSHEYLHNV
+340 GMHHDSHEYLHNV
-353 DVNYALPFGLTLSGS
+353 DVNYSLPFGLTLNGS

-380 DGTITTENKNET
+380 DGTMHTDESMPGT

-445 SVLPDGTS
+445 TIQPNGTS
-453 SVDLN
+453 SVDNN

-471 INKAISLEASV
+471 INKALSLEASV

-487 HSPIWDKWRVY
+487 HSPIWDKWRIY

-505 NVNDNHLLNLSF
+505 HVNDNHLLNLSF

-530 SNVYYSST
+530 SNVFYSST
-538 YTEIHGNP
+538 YSEIHGNP
-546 DLKPFSYSNVN
+546 DLKPYSYYNVN

-580 QLPYQTTDRMA
+580 QLPYQTKDRMA

-598 FDYSNSFGLQASA
+598 FNYENSFGLQASA
-611 IFSAGKWLNG
+611 MFSAGKWLNG
-621 NVFAVGTYKHDK
+621 NVFAVGIYKHDK
-633 SSHFFDLPFNR
+633 SDYFFDLPFNR
-644 KKLSV
+644 KKLTAV
-649 RLGGMASVKLCST
+649 LGGTASIKFCHT

-670 PFIQSKA
+670 PFFQSKA
-677 IQGVYDISPIFRMNA
+677 IQGVYDVSPIFKMNA
-692 KLQWSSHDGRWG
+692 KIQWTSHDGKWG
-704 LRINGNNIF
+704 LRLNGSNIF
-713 NNKYD
+713 NNLYD

-724 NQDYRMKINYSWA
+724 NQNYRMKINYNWA
-737 SVTFAVIYKFGGYK
+737 SVTFGVIYKFGGYK
-751 EKTVKEVDTSRMGH
+751 EKKVKEVDTSRMGH

>member
-1 MFRVTEC
+1 
-8 TFRVTECTFR
+8 
-18 DTEWPFRDTEWRFII
+18 
-33 NIKQNYLSQNKS
+33 
-45 DVCTCFY
+45 
-52 INFSYICGDYIQNKK
+52 
-67 LIKMNKFFLTSL
+67 
-79 LVAAA
+79 
-84 ITANAQDNT
+84 
-93 TKDSLTME
+93 
-101 TMMHNIPEVM
+101 MMHNLPEVM

-145 LTRIPGVS
+145 LTRIPGIS
-153 NATGNISFSGNEVT
+153 DATGSISFSGNEVT
-167 LIINGQA
+167 LIVNGQA
-174 TTLTQEQLAERL
+174 TTLTQEQLTERL
-186 KAMPATQLA
+186 KAMPAAQLA

-228 GQIIGG
+228 GQVIGG
-234 LVQTKYAKGFGDLY
+234 MKQSKYAKGFGDLY
-248 LSMQRGKFG
+248 LSLQRGKFG
-257 LDAQYKLVNGN
+257 LDAQYKYVNGN

-276 ANHPLGNNRIHY
+276 ANHPLGNNRVYY
-288 NDETGQKSFGITHDY
+288 NDETGQKSFGITHNY

-318 VAYTGQWDKTNS
+318 VAYTGHWDKRCSNS
-330 NSRTTGSSIS
+330 NTTGSSIS
-340 GMHRDSHEYLHNV
+340 GMHHDSHEYLHNV
-353 DVNYALPFGLTLSGS
+353 DINYSLPFGLTLNGS

-380 DGTITTENKNET
+380 DGTMHTDESMPET

-403 INKWMFTADQTH
+403 INNWMFTADQTH

-445 SVLPDGTS
+445 TIQPNGTS
-453 SVDLN
+453 SVDNN

-471 INKAISLEASV
+471 INKAISVEASV

-530 SNVYYSST
+530 SNVFYSST
-538 YTEIHGNP
+538 YSEIHGNP
-546 DLKPFSYSNVN
+546 DLKPFSYYNVN

-571 ASLKPDYSV
+571 ASLKPDYFV
-580 QLPYQTTDRMA
+580 QLPYQTTERMA

-598 FDYSNSFGLQASA
+598 FDYSNSYGLQASV
-611 IFSAGKWLNG
+611 IFNAGKWLNG

-633 SSHFFDLPFNR
+633 SSNFFDLPFNR

-649 RLGGMASVKLCST
+649 ILGGTASVKLCNT

-670 PFIQSKA
+670 PFFQSKA
-677 IQGVYDISPIFRMNA
+677 IQGVYDISPVFRMNA
-692 KLQWSSHDGRWG
+692 KLQWSSHDGKWG
-704 LRINGNNIF
+704 LRLNGSNIF
-713 NNKYD
+713 NNLYD

-724 NQDYRMKINYSWA
+724 NQDYRMKINYNWA

-751 EKTVKEVDTSRMGH
+751 EKNVKAVDTSRMGH

>member
-1 MFRVTEC
+1 MVNKIFLLGL
-8 TFRVTECTFR
+8 FL
-18 DTEWPFRDTEWRFII
+18 
-33 NIKQNYLSQNKS
+33 LSVANVKAQ
-45 DVCTCFY
+45 T
-52 INFSYICGDYIQNKK
+52 
-67 LIKMNKFFLTSL
+67 LTQ
-79 LVAAA
+79 
-84 ITANAQDNT
+84 T
-93 TKDSLTME
+93 DSLTME
-101 TMMHNIPEVM
+101 TMLHNLPEVM

-153 NATGNISFSGNEVT
+153 DATGSISFSGNEVT

-174 TTLTQEQLAERL
+174 TTLTQEQLTERL
-186 KAMPATQLA
+186 KAMPAAQLA

-213 INIVTKDYAGTNQLS
+213 INIITKDYAGTNQLS
-228 GQIIGG
+228 GQVIGG
-234 LVQTKYAKGFGDLY
+234 MKQSKYAKGFGDLY
-248 LSMQRGKFG
+248 LSLQRGKFG
-257 LDAQYKLVNGN
+257 LDAQYKYVNGN

-276 ANHPLGNNRIHY
+276 ANHPLGNNRVYY
-288 NDETGQKSFGITHDY
+288 NDETGQKSFGITHNY

-318 VAYTGQWDKTNS
+318 VAYTGHWDKRCSNS
-330 NSRTTGSSIS
+330 NTTGSSIS
-340 GMHRDSHEYLHNV
+340 GMHHDSHEYLHNV
-353 DVNYALPFGLTLSGS
+353 DVNYSLPFGLTLNGS

-380 DGTITTENKNET
+380 DGTMHTDESMSET

-415 SLAHGWGLS
+415 LLAHGWGLS

-431 TSNKSYQTTIDKDG
+431 TSNKSYQTTINKDG

-458 ERIWNIYAGFSKQ
+458 ERIWNLYAGFSKQ
-471 INKAISLEASV
+471 INKALSLEASV

-530 SNVYYSST
+530 SNVFYSST
-538 YTEIHGNP
+538 YSEIHGNP
-546 DLKPFSYSNVN
+546 DLKPFAYYNVN

-571 ASLKPDYSV
+571 ASLKPDYFV
-580 QLPYQTTDRMA
+580 QLPYQTTERMA

-598 FDYSNSFGLQASA
+598 FDYSNSYGLQASV
-611 IFSAGKWLNG
+611 IFNAGKWLNG
-621 NVFAVGTYKHDK
+621 NVFAVGIYKHDK
-633 SSHFFDLPFNR
+633 SDYFFDLPFNR
-644 KKLSV
+644 KKLTAT
-649 RLGGMASVKLCST
+649 LGGTASIKLCQT

-670 PFIQSKA
+670 PFYQTKA
-677 IQGVYDISPIFRMNA
+677 IQGVYDISPVFRMNA
-692 KLQWSSHDGRWG
+692 KLQWSSHDGKWG
-704 LRINGNNIF
+704 LRLNGSNIF
-713 NNKYD
+713 NNLYD

-724 NQDYRMKINYSWA
+724 NQDYRMKINYNWA

-751 EKTVKEVDTSRMGH
+751 EKNVKAVDTSRMGH

>member
-1 MFRVTEC
+1 MVNKIFLLGL
-8 TFRVTECTFR
+8 FL
-18 DTEWPFRDTEWRFII
+18 
-33 NIKQNYLSQNKS
+33 LSVANVKAQ
-45 DVCTCFY
+45 T
-52 INFSYICGDYIQNKK
+52 
-67 LIKMNKFFLTSL
+67 LTQ
-79 LVAAA
+79 
-84 ITANAQDNT
+84 T
-93 TKDSLTME
+93 DSLTME
-101 TMMHNIPEVM
+101 TMLHNLPEVM

-153 NATGNISFSGNEVT
+153 DATGSISFSGNEVT

-174 TTLTQEQLAERL
+174 TTLTQEQLTERL
-186 KAMPATQLA
+186 KAMPAAQLA

-234 LVQTKYAKGFGDLY
+234 MRQNKYANEFGNLY
-248 LSMQRGKFG
+248 LSLQRGKFG
-257 LDAQYKLVNGN
+257 LDAQYKYVNGN

-276 ANHPLGNNRIHY
+276 ANHPLGNNRVYY
-288 NDETGQKSFGITHDY
+288 NDETGQKSFGITHNY

-318 VAYTGQWDKTNS
+318 VAYTGHWDKRCSNS
-330 NSRTTGSSIS
+330 NTTGSSIS
-340 GMHRDSHEYLHNV
+340 GMHHDSHEYLHNV
-353 DVNYALPFGLTLSGS
+353 DVNYSLPFGLTLNGS

-380 DGTITTENKNET
+380 DGTMHTDESMPET

-458 ERIWNIYAGFSKQ
+458 ERIWNLYAGFSKQ
-471 INKAISLEASV
+471 INKALSLEASV

-530 SNVYYSST
+530 SNVFYSST
-538 YTEIHGNP
+538 YSEIHGNP
-546 DLKPFSYSNVN
+546 DLKPFAYYNVN

-571 ASLKPDYSV
+571 ASLKPDYFV
-580 QLPYQTTDRMA
+580 QLPYQTTERMA

-598 FDYSNSFGLQASA
+598 FDYSNSYGLQASV
-611 IFSAGKWLNG
+611 IFNAGKWLNG
-621 NVFAVGTYKHDK
+621 NVFAVGIYKHDK
-633 SSHFFDLPFNR
+633 SDYFFDLPFNR
-644 KKLSV
+644 KKLTAT
-649 RLGGMASVKLCST
+649 LGGTASIKLCQT

-670 PFIQSKA
+670 PFYQTKA

-692 KLQWSSHDGRWG
+692 KLQWSSHDGKWG
-704 LRINGNNIF
+704 LRLNGSNIF
-713 NNKYD
+713 NNLYD

-724 NQDYRMKINYSWA
+724 NQDYRMKINYNWA

-751 EKTVKEVDTSRMGH
+751 EKNVKAVDTSRMGH

>member
-1 MFRVTEC
+1 M
-8 TFRVTECTFR
+8 
-18 DTEWPFRDTEWRFII
+18 
-33 NIKQNYLSQNKS
+33 
-45 DVCTCFY
+45 
-52 INFSYICGDYIQNKK
+52 
-67 LIKMNKFFLTSL
+67 KMNRLFFTTL
-79 LVAAA
+79 LVASA
-84 ITANAQDNT
+84 ITANAQANVET
-93 TKDSLTME
+93 DSLTME

-153 NATGNISFSGNEVT
+153 DATGSISLSGNEVT
-167 LIINGQA
+167 LIVNGQA

-186 KAMPATQLA
+186 KAMPAAQLA

-234 LVQTKYAKGFGDLY
+234 MRQNKYANEFGNLY
-248 LSMQRGKFG
+248 ISLQRGKFG
-257 LDAQYKLVNGN
+257 LDAQYKYVNGN

-276 ANHPLGNNRIHY
+276 ANHPLGNNRVYY
-288 NDETGQKSFGITHDY
+288 NDETGQKSFGITHNY

-318 VAYTGQWDKTNS
+318 VAYTGHWDKRCSNS
-330 NSRTTGSSIS
+330 NTTGSSIS
-340 GMHRDSHEYLHNV
+340 GMHHDSHEYLHNV
-353 DVNYALPFGLTLSGS
+353 DVNYSLPFGLTLNGS

-380 DGTITTENKNET
+380 DGTMHTDDSMLET

-487 HSPIWDKWRVY
+487 HSPVWDKWRVY

-517 SSNSEFPSYWSTM
+517 SSDSEYPSYWSTM
-530 SNVYYSST
+530 SNVFYASA

-546 DLKPFSYSNVN
+546 DLKPCSYYSLN
-557 LMWQIKRRYTLMAF
+557 LMWQVKRRYTLMAF
-571 ASLKPDYSV
+571 ASLKPDYFV
-580 QLPYQTTDRMA
+580 QLPYQTPDRMA

-598 FDYSNSFGLQASA
+598 FNYSNSYGLQASA

-621 NVFAVGTYKHDK
+621 NVFAVGTLKHDK
-633 SSHFFDLPFNR
+633 SHHFFDLPFNR

-649 RLGGMASVKLCST
+649 IFGGTASVKLCST

-670 PFIQSKA
+670 PFFQSKA
-677 IQGVYDISPIFRMNA
+677 IQGVYDINPIFSMDA
-692 KLQWSSHDGRWG
+692 KLQWSSHDGKWG
-704 LRINGNNIF
+704 VRLNGSNIF
-713 NNKYD
+713 NNRFD
-718 TRSVQG
+718 TRSVQD
-724 NQDYRMKINYSWA
+724 NQDYRMKVNYNWA
-737 SVTFAVIYKFGGYK
+737 SFTLAVIYKFGGYK

>member
-1 MFRVTEC
+1 MANKIFLLGL
-8 TFRVTECTFR
+8 
-18 DTEWPFRDTEWRFII
+18 IL
-33 NIKQNYLSQNKS
+33 LS
-45 DVCTCFY
+45 
-52 INFSYICGDYIQNKK
+52 
-67 LIKMNKFFLTSL
+67 
-79 LVAAA
+79 VA
-84 ITANAQDNT
+84 NVKAQT
-93 TKDSLTME
+93 RTQTDSLTME
-101 TMMHNIPEVM
+101 TMLHNLPEVM

-153 NATGNISFSGNEVT
+153 DAAGSISFSGNEVT

-174 TTLTQEQLAERL
+174 TTLTQEQLTERL
-186 KAMPATQLA
+186 KAMPAAQLS

-234 LVQTKYAKGFGDLY
+234 MRQNKYANEFGNLY
-248 LSMQRGKFG
+248 LSLQRDKFG
-257 LDAQYKLVNGN
+257 LDAQYKYVNGN

-303 RLGMNYAFSKNHRLD
+303 RLGMNYTFSKNNRLD
-318 VAYTGQWDKTNS
+318 VAYTGQWDKTSS

-380 DGTITTENKNET
+380 DGTITTESKNET

-415 SLAHGWGLS
+415 SLSHGWGLS

-530 SNVYYSST
+530 SNVFYSST

-546 DLKPFSYSNVN
+546 DLKPFSYYNVN

-598 FDYSNSFGLQASA
+598 FNYSNSFGLQASA
-611 IFSAGKWLNG
+611 IFNAGQWLNG
-621 NVFAVGTYKHDK
+621 NVFVMGTYKHDK
-633 SSHFFDLPFNR
+633 SDHFFDLPFDR

-649 RLGGMASVKLCST
+649 VLGGTASVKLCST

-670 PFIQSKA
+670 PFYQTKA
-677 IQGVYDISPIFRMNA
+677 IQGVYDISPIFRTNA

-704 LRINGNNIF
+704 LRLNGNNIF

-724 NQDYRMKINYSWA
+724 NQDYRMKINYNWA

>member
-1 MFRVTEC
+1 MVNKIFLLGL
-8 TFRVTECTFR
+8 FL
-18 DTEWPFRDTEWRFII
+18 
-33 NIKQNYLSQNKS
+33 LSVANVKAQ
-45 DVCTCFY
+45 T
-52 INFSYICGDYIQNKK
+52 
-67 LIKMNKFFLTSL
+67 LTH
-79 LVAAA
+79 
-84 ITANAQDNT
+84 T
-93 TKDSLTME
+93 DSLTME
-101 TMMHNIPEVM
+101 NMMHNLPEVM

-145 LTRIPGVS
+145 LTRIPGIS
-153 NATGNISFSGNEVT
+153 DATGSISFSGNEVT
-167 LIINGQA
+167 LIVNGQA
-174 TTLTQEQLAERL
+174 TTLTQEQLTERL
-186 KAMPATQLA
+186 KAMPAAQLA

-228 GQIIGG
+228 GQFIGG
-234 LVQTKYAKGFGDLY
+234 MKQSKYAKGFGDLY
-248 LSMQRGKFG
+248 LSLQRGKFG
-257 LDAQYKLVNGN
+257 LDAQYKYVNGN

-276 ANHPLGNNRIHY
+276 ANHPLGNNRVYY
-288 NDETGQKSFGITHDY
+288 NDETGQKSFGITHNY

-318 VAYTGQWDKTNS
+318 VAYTGHWDKRCSNS
-330 NSRTTGSSIS
+330 NTTGSSIS
-340 GMHRDSHEYLHNV
+340 GMHHDSHEYLHNV
-353 DVNYALPFGLTLSGS
+353 DVNYSLPFGLTLNGS

-380 DGTITTENKNET
+380 DGTMHTDESMPET

-415 SLAHGWGLS
+415 SLAHCWGLS

-445 SVLPDGTS
+445 TIQPNGTS
-453 SVDLN
+453 SVDNN
-458 ERIWNIYAGFSKQ
+458 ERIWNIYAGFNKQ
-471 INKAISLEASV
+471 INKAISVEASV

-530 SNVYYSST
+530 SNVFYSST
-538 YTEIHGNP
+538 YSEIHGNP
-546 DLKPFSYSNVN
+546 DLKPFSYYNVN

-571 ASLKPDYSV
+571 ASLKPDYFV
-580 QLPYQTTDRMA
+580 QLPYQTTERMA

-598 FDYSNSFGLQASA
+598 FDYSNSYGLQASV
-611 IFSAGKWLNG
+611 IFNAGKWLNG

-633 SSHFFDLPFNR
+633 SSNFFDLPFNR

-649 RLGGMASVKLCST
+649 ILGGTASIKLCQT

-670 PFIQSKA
+670 PFYQTKA

-692 KLQWSSHDGRWG
+692 KLQWSSHDGKWG
-704 LRINGNNIF
+704 LRLNGSNIF
-713 NNKYD
+713 NNLYD

-724 NQDYRMKINYSWA
+724 NQDYRMKINYNWA

-751 EKTVKEVDTSRMGH
+751 EKNVKAVDTSRMGH

>member
-1 MFRVTEC
+1 MANKIFLLGL
-8 TFRVTECTFR
+8 FL
-18 DTEWPFRDTEWRFII
+18 
-33 NIKQNYLSQNKS
+33 LS
-45 DVCTCFY
+45 
-52 INFSYICGDYIQNKK
+52 
-67 LIKMNKFFLTSL
+67 
-79 LVAAA
+79 VA
-84 ITANAQDNT
+84 NVKAQT
-93 TKDSLTME
+93 RTQTDSLTME
-101 TMMHNIPEVM
+101 TMLHNLPEVM

-153 NATGNISFSGNEVT
+153 DAAGSISFSGNEVT

-174 TTLTQEQLAERL
+174 TTLTQEQLTERL
-186 KAMPATQLA
+186 KAMPAAQLA

-228 GQIIGG
+228 GQVIGG
-234 LVQTKYAKGFGDLY
+234 MKQSKYAKGFGDLY
-248 LSMQRGKFG
+248 LSLQRGKFG
-257 LDAQYKLVNGN
+257 LDAQYKYVNGN
-268 SYGESSRI
+268 SYGESSLI
-276 ANHPLGNNRIHY
+276 ANHPLSNNRVYY

-318 VAYTGQWDKTNS
+318 VAYTGRWDKTSS
-330 NSRTTGSSIS
+330 NNRTTGSSIS

-380 DGTITTENKNET
+380 DGTMTAENKNET

-415 SLAHGWGLS
+415 SLSHGWGLS

-445 SVLPDGTS
+445 TILPDGTS
-453 SVDLN
+453 SVDNN

-471 INKAISLEASV
+471 INKAVSVEASV

-487 HSPIWDKWRVY
+487 HSPIWDKWRMY

-530 SNVYYSST
+530 SNVFYSST
-538 YTEIHGNP
+538 YSEIHGNP
-546 DLKPFSYSNVN
+546 DLKPYSYYNVN

-598 FDYSNSFGLQASA
+598 FNYENSFGLQASA
-611 IFSAGKWLNG
+611 MFSAGKWLNG
-621 NVFAVGTYKHDK
+621 NVFAVGIYKHDK
-633 SSHFFDLPFNR
+633 SDYFFDLPFNR
-644 KKLSV
+644 KKLTAA
-649 RLGGMASVKLCST
+649 LGGTASIKLCQT

-670 PFIQSKA
+670 PFYQTKA

-692 KLQWSSHDGRWG
+692 KLQWSSHDGKWG
-704 LRINGNNIF
+704 LRLNGSNIF
-713 NNKYD
+713 NNLYD

-724 NQDYRMKINYSWA
+724 NQDYRMKINYNWA

>member
-1 MFRVTEC
+1 MDNMIFLLGL
-8 TFRVTECTFR
+8 FL
-18 DTEWPFRDTEWRFII
+18 
-33 NIKQNYLSQNKS
+33 LSVANVKAQ
-45 DVCTCFY
+45 T
-52 INFSYICGDYIQNKK
+52 
-67 LIKMNKFFLTSL
+67 LTQ
-79 LVAAA
+79 
-84 ITANAQDNT
+84 T
-93 TKDSLTME
+93 DSLTME
-101 TMMHNIPEVM
+101 TMLHNLPEVM

-125 LSYNMPLLLKQLP
+125 LSYSMPLLLKQLP

-153 NATGNISFSGNEVT
+153 DATGSISFSGNEVT

-174 TTLTQEQLAERL
+174 TTLTQEQLTERL
-186 KAMPATQLA
+186 KAMPAAQLA

-228 GQIIGG
+228 GQIIGS

-303 RLGMNYAFSKNHRLD
+303 RLGMNYTFSKNNRLD

-368 YTYYRTPQQQAL
+368 YTYYCTPQQQAL
-380 DGTITTENKNET
+380 DGTMHTDESMPET

-415 SLAHGWGLS
+415 SLANCWGLS

-530 SNVYYSST
+530 SNVFYSST

-546 DLKPFSYSNVN
+546 DLKPFSYYNVN

-571 ASLKPDYSV
+571 ASLKPDYFV

-598 FDYSNSFGLQASA
+598 FDYSNSFGLQASV
-611 IFSAGKWLNG
+611 IFNAGKWLNG

-633 SSHFFDLPFNR
+633 SSNFFDLPFNR

-649 RLGGMASVKLCST
+649 ILGGTASVKLCNS

-670 PFIQSKA
+670 PFYQTKA

-692 KLQWSSHDGRWG
+692 KLQWSSHDGKWG
-704 LRINGNNIF
+704 LCLNGNNIF
-713 NNKYD
+713 NNPYD

-724 NQDYRMKINYSWA
+724 NQDYRMKINYNWA
-737 SVTFAVIYKFGGYK
+737 SVTFAVVYKFGDYK
-751 EKTVKEVDTSRMGH
+751 KKNVKAVDTSRMGH

>member
-1 MFRVTEC
+1 MVNKIFLLGL
-8 TFRVTECTFR
+8 FL
-18 DTEWPFRDTEWRFII
+18 
-33 NIKQNYLSQNKS
+33 LSVANVKAQ
-45 DVCTCFY
+45 T
-52 INFSYICGDYIQNKK
+52 
-67 LIKMNKFFLTSL
+67 LTH
-79 LVAAA
+79 
-84 ITANAQDNT
+84 T
-93 TKDSLTME
+93 DSLTME
-101 TMMHNIPEVM
+101 NMMHNLPEVM

-145 LTRIPGVS
+145 LTRIPGIS
-153 NATGNISFSGNEVT
+153 DATGSISFSGNEVT
-167 LIINGQA
+167 LIVNGQA
-174 TTLTQEQLAERL
+174 TTLTQEQLTERL
-186 KAMPATQLA
+186 KAMPAAQLA

-228 GQIIGG
+228 GQVIGG
-234 LVQTKYAKGFGDLY
+234 MKQSKYAKGFGDLY
-248 LSMQRGKFG
+248 LSLQRGKFG
-257 LDAQYKLVNGN
+257 LDAQYKYVNGN

-276 ANHPLGNNRIHY
+276 ANHPLGNNRVYY
-288 NDETGQKSFGITHDY
+288 NDETGQKSFGITHNY

-318 VAYTGQWDKTNS
+318 VAYTGHWDKRCSNS
-330 NSRTTGSSIS
+330 NTTGSSIS
-340 GMHRDSHEYLHNV
+340 GMHHDSHEYLHNV
-353 DVNYALPFGLTLSGS
+353 DVNYSLPFGLTLNGS

-380 DGTITTENKNET
+380 DGTMHTDESMPET

-445 SVLPDGTS
+445 TIQPNGTS
-453 SVDLN
+453 SVDNN
-458 ERIWNIYAGFSKQ
+458 ERIWNIYAGFNKQ
-471 INKAISLEASV
+471 INKAISVEASV

-530 SNVYYSST
+530 SNVFYSST
-538 YTEIHGNP
+538 YSEIHGNP
-546 DLKPFSYSNVN
+546 DLKPFSYYNVN

-571 ASLKPDYSV
+571 ASLKPDYFV
-580 QLPYQTTDRMA
+580 QLPYQTTERMA

-598 FDYSNSFGLQASA
+598 FDYSNSYGLQASV
-611 IFSAGKWLNG
+611 IFNAGKWLNG

-633 SSHFFDLPFNR
+633 NSNFFDLPFNR

-649 RLGGMASVKLCST
+649 ILGGTASIKLCQT

-670 PFIQSKA
+670 PFYQTKA
-677 IQGVYDISPIFRMNA
+677 IQGVYDISPVFRMNA
-692 KLQWSSHDGRWG
+692 KLQWSSHDGKWG
-704 LRINGNNIF
+704 LRLNGSNIF
-713 NNKYD
+713 NNLYD

-724 NQDYRMKINYSWA
+724 NQDYRMKINYNWA

-751 EKTVKEVDTSRMGH
+751 EKNVKAVDTSRMGH

>member
-1 MFRVTEC
+1 MNRLF
-8 TFRVTECTFR
+8 
-18 DTEWPFRDTEWRFII
+18 FIG
-33 NIKQNYLSQNKS
+33 
-45 DVCTCFY
+45 V
-52 INFSYICGDYIQNKK
+52 
-67 LIKMNKFFLTSL
+67 
-79 LVAAA
+79 LVASA
-84 ITANAQDNT
+84 ITANAQDNGQ
-93 TKDSLTME
+93 KDSLTME
-101 TMMHNIPEVM
+101 SIMHNLPEVM

-153 NATGNISFSGNEVT
+153 DATGSISFSGNEVT
-167 LIINGQA
+167 LIVNGQA

-186 KAMPATQLA
+186 KAMPAAQLA

-234 LVQTKYAKGFGDLY
+234 MRQNKYANEFGDLY
-248 LSMQRGKFG
+248 LSLQRDKFG
-257 LDAQYKLVNGN
+257 LDAQYKYVNGN

-303 RLGMNYAFSKNHRLD
+303 RLGMNYTFSKNHRLD

-330 NSRTTGSSIS
+330 NSRTAGSSIS

-380 DGTITTENKNET
+380 DGTIATENKNET

-415 SLAHGWGLS
+415 SLAHGWGMS

-530 SNVYYSST
+530 SNVFYSST

-546 DLKPFSYSNVN
+546 DLKPFSYYNLN

-571 ASLKPDYSV
+571 ASLKPEYFV

-598 FDYSNSFGLQASA
+598 FNYENSFGLQASA
-611 IFSAGKWLNG
+611 MFSAGKWLNG
-621 NVFAVGTYKHDK
+621 NVFAVGIYKHDK
-633 SSHFFDLPFNR
+633 SDYFFDLPFNR
-644 KKLSV
+644 KKLTAA
-649 RLGGMASVKLCST
+649 LGGTASIKLCQT

-670 PFIQSKA
+670 PFYQTKA

-692 KLQWSSHDGRWG
+692 KLQWSSHDGKWG
-704 LRINGNNIF
+704 LRLNGNNIF
-713 NNKYD
+713 NNLYD

-724 NQDYRMKINYSWA
+724 NQDYRMKINYNWA

>member
-1 MFRVTEC
+1 MANKIFLLGL
-8 TFRVTECTFR
+8 FL
-18 DTEWPFRDTEWRFII
+18 
-33 NIKQNYLSQNKS
+33 LSVANVKAQ
-45 DVCTCFY
+45 T
-52 INFSYICGDYIQNKK
+52 
-67 LIKMNKFFLTSL
+67 LTQ
-79 LVAAA
+79 
-84 ITANAQDNT
+84 T
-93 TKDSLTME
+93 DSLTME
-101 TMMHNIPEVM
+101 TMLHNLPEVM

-153 NATGNISFSGNEVT
+153 DATGSISFSGNEVT

-174 TTLTQEQLAERL
+174 TTLTQEQLTERL
-186 KAMPATQLA
+186 KAMPAAQLA

-234 LVQTKYAKGFGDLY
+234 MRQNKYANEFGNLY
-248 LSMQRGKFG
+248 LSLQRGKFG
-257 LDAQYKLVNGN
+257 LDAQYKYVNGN

-276 ANHPLGNNRIHY
+276 ANHPLGNNRVYY

-303 RLGMNYAFSKNHRLD
+303 RLGMNYAFGKNHRLD
-318 VAYTGQWDKTNS
+318 VAYTGHWDKTCSNS
-330 NSRTTGSSIS
+330 NTTGSSIS
-340 GMHRDSHEYLHNV
+340 GMHHDSHEYLHNV
-353 DVNYALPFGLTLSGS
+353 DVNYSLPFGLTLNGS

-445 SVLPDGTS
+445 TIQPNGTS
-453 SVDLN
+453 SVDNN

-471 INKAISLEASV
+471 INKALSLEASV

-487 HSPIWDKWRVY
+487 HSPIWDKWRIY

-530 SNVYYSST
+530 SSVFYSST

-546 DLKPFSYSNVN
+546 DLKPFAYYNVN

-571 ASLKPDYSV
+571 ASLKPDYFV
-580 QLPYQTTDRMA
+580 QLPYQTTERMA
-591 VIMKETN
+591 VIMMETN
-598 FDYSNSFGLQASA
+598 FDYSNSYGLQASV
-611 IFSAGKWLNG
+611 IFNAGKWLNG

-633 SSHFFDLPFNR
+633 SSNFFDLPFNR

-649 RLGGMASVKLCST
+649 ILGGTASVKLCNT

-670 PFIQSKA
+670 PFFQSKA

-692 KLQWSSHDGRWG
+692 KLQWTSHDGKWG
-704 LRINGNNIF
+704 LRLNGNNIF
-713 NNKYD
+713 NNLYD

-724 NQDYRMKINYSWA
+724 NQDYRMKVNYNWA

>member
-1 MFRVTEC
+1 MVNKIFLLGL
-8 TFRVTECTFR
+8 FL
-18 DTEWPFRDTEWRFII
+18 
-33 NIKQNYLSQNKS
+33 LSVANVKAQ
-45 DVCTCFY
+45 T
-52 INFSYICGDYIQNKK
+52 
-67 LIKMNKFFLTSL
+67 LTH
-79 LVAAA
+79 
-84 ITANAQDNT
+84 T
-93 TKDSLTME
+93 DSLTME
-101 TMMHNIPEVM
+101 NMMHNLPEVM

-145 LTRIPGVS
+145 LTRIPGIS
-153 NATGNISFSGNEVT
+153 DATGSISFSGNEVT
-167 LIINGQA
+167 LIVNGQA
-174 TTLTQEQLAERL
+174 TTLTQEQLTERL
-186 KAMPATQLA
+186 KAMPAAQLA

-228 GQIIGG
+228 GQVIGG
-234 LVQTKYAKGFGDLY
+234 MKQSKYAKGFGDLY
-248 LSMQRGKFG
+248 LSLQRGKFG
-257 LDAQYKLVNGN
+257 LDAQYKYVNGN

-276 ANHPLGNNRIHY
+276 ANHPLGNNRVYY
-288 NDETGQKSFGITHDY
+288 NDETGQKSFGITHNY

-318 VAYTGQWDKTNS
+318 VAYTGHWDKRCSNS
-330 NSRTTGSSIS
+330 NTTGSSIS
-340 GMHRDSHEYLHNV
+340 GMHHDSHEYLHNV
-353 DVNYALPFGLTLSGS
+353 DVNYSLPFGLTLNGS

-380 DGTITTENKNET
+380 DGTMHTDESMLET

-445 SVLPDGTS
+445 TIQPNGTS
-453 SVDLN
+453 SVDNN

-471 INKAISLEASV
+471 INKAISVEASV

-487 HSPIWDKWRVY
+487 HSPIWDKWRMY

-530 SNVYYSST
+530 SNVFYSST

-546 DLKPFSYSNVN
+546 DLKPFSYYNVN

-611 IFSAGKWLNG
+611 IFSAGKWLDG

-649 RLGGMASVKLCST
+649 RLGGTASVKLCST

-692 KLQWSSHDGRWG
+692 KLQWSSHDGKWG

>member
-1 MFRVTEC
+1 M
-8 TFRVTECTFR
+8 
-18 DTEWPFRDTEWRFII
+18 
-33 NIKQNYLSQNKS
+33 N
-45 DVCTCFY
+45 
-52 INFSYICGDYIQNKK
+52 
-67 LIKMNKFFLTSL
+67 IKMNRVLFMGIF
-79 LVAAA
+79 VALI
-84 ITANAQDNT
+84 ITANAQDNIP
-93 TKDSLTME
+93 KDSLTME
-101 TMMHNIPEVM
+101 WNSMFRNLPEVM
-111 VKGSRPIVKAERGM
+111 IKGSRPIVKAERGM

-145 LTRIPGVS
+145 LTCIPGVS
-153 NATGNISFSGNEVT
+153 DATGNISFLGNEVT
-167 LIINGQA
+167 LIVNGQA
-174 TTLTQEQLAERL
+174 TTLTQEQLTERL
-186 KAMPATQLA
+186 KAMPAAQLA

-228 GQIIGG
+228 GQFIGG

-257 LDAQYKLVNGN
+257 LDAQYKYVNGN

-276 ANHPLGNNRIHY
+276 ANHPLGNNRVYY

-303 RLGMNYAFSKNHRLD
+303 RLGMNYTFSKNNRLD
-318 VAYTGQWDKTNS
+318 VAYTGHWDKRCS

-340 GMHRDSHEYLHNV
+340 GMHHDSHEYLHNV
-353 DVNYALPFGLTLSGS
+353 DVNYSLPFGLTLSGS

-380 DGTITTENKNET
+380 DGTMHTDESMPET

-415 SLAHGWGLS
+415 SLTQGWGLS

-530 SNVYYSST
+530 SNVFYSST

-546 DLKPFSYSNVN
+546 DLKPFSYYNVN

-571 ASLKPDYSV
+571 ASLKPDYFV
-580 QLPYQTTDRMA
+580 QLPYQTTERMA

-598 FDYSNSFGLQASA
+598 FDYSNSYGLQASV
-611 IFSAGKWLNG
+611 IFNAGKWLNG

-633 SSHFFDLPFNR
+633 SSNFFDLPFNR

-649 RLGGMASVKLCST
+649 ILGGTASVKLCNT

-670 PFIQSKA
+670 PFFQSKA
-677 IQGVYDISPIFRMNA
+677 KQGVYDISPIFSMDA
-692 KLQWSSHDGRWG
+692 KLQWSSHDGKWG
-704 LRINGNNIF
+704 VRLNGSNIF

-724 NQDYRMKINYSWA
+724 NQDYRMKINYNWA

-751 EKTVKEVDTSRMGH
+751 EKNIKKVDTSRMGH

>member
-1 MFRVTEC
+1 MANKIFLLGL
-8 TFRVTECTFR
+8 FL
-18 DTEWPFRDTEWRFII
+18 
-33 NIKQNYLSQNKS
+33 LSVANVKAQ
-45 DVCTCFY
+45 T
-52 INFSYICGDYIQNKK
+52 
-67 LIKMNKFFLTSL
+67 LTQ
-79 LVAAA
+79 
-84 ITANAQDNT
+84 T
-93 TKDSLTME
+93 DSLTME
-101 TMMHNIPEVM
+101 TMLHNLPEVM

-145 LTRIPGVS
+145 LTRIPGIS
-153 NATGNISFSGNEVT
+153 DATGSISFSGNEVT

-174 TTLTQEQLAERL
+174 TTLTQEQLTERL
-186 KAMPATQLA
+186 KAMPAAQLA

-228 GQIIGG
+228 GQVIGG
-234 LVQTKYAKGFGDLY
+234 MKQSKYAKGFGDLY
-248 LSMQRGKFG
+248 LSLQRGKFG
-257 LDAQYKLVNGN
+257 LDAQYKYVNGN

-276 ANHPLGNNRIHY
+276 ANHPLGNNRVYY
-288 NDETGQKSFGITHDY
+288 NDETGQKSFGITHNY

-318 VAYTGQWDKTNS
+318 VAYTGHWDKRCSNS
-330 NSRTTGSSIS
+330 NTTGSSIS
-340 GMHRDSHEYLHNV
+340 GMHHDSHEYLHNV
-353 DVNYALPFGLTLSGS
+353 DVNYSLPFGLTLNGS

-380 DGTITTENKNET
+380 DGTMHTDESMPET

-445 SVLPDGTS
+445 TIQPNGTS
-453 SVDLN
+453 SVDNN

-471 INKAISLEASV
+471 INKAISVEASV

-530 SNVYYSST
+530 SNVFYSST
-538 YTEIHGNP
+538 YSEIHGNP
-546 DLKPFSYSNVN
+546 DLKPFSYYNVN

-571 ASLKPDYSV
+571 ASLKPDYFV
-580 QLPYQTTDRMA
+580 QLPYQTTERMA

-598 FDYSNSFGLQASA
+598 FDYSNSYGLQASV
-611 IFSAGKWLNG
+611 IFNAGKWLNG

-633 SSHFFDLPFNR
+633 NSNFFDLPFNR

-649 RLGGMASVKLCST
+649 ILGGTASIKLCQT

-670 PFIQSKA
+670 PFYQTKA
-677 IQGVYDISPIFRMNA
+677 IQGVYDISPVFRMNA
-692 KLQWSSHDGRWG
+692 KLQWSSHDGKWG
-704 LRINGNNIF
+704 LRLNGSNIF
-713 NNKYD
+713 NNLYD

-724 NQDYRMKINYSWA
+724 NQDYRMKINYNWA

-751 EKTVKEVDTSRMGH
+751 EKNVKAVDTSRMGH

>member
-1 MFRVTEC
+1 MVNKIFLLGL
-8 TFRVTECTFR
+8 FL
-18 DTEWPFRDTEWRFII
+18 
-33 NIKQNYLSQNKS
+33 LSVANVKAQ
-45 DVCTCFY
+45 T
-52 INFSYICGDYIQNKK
+52 
-67 LIKMNKFFLTSL
+67 LTH
-79 LVAAA
+79 
-84 ITANAQDNT
+84 T
-93 TKDSLTME
+93 DSLTME
-101 TMMHNIPEVM
+101 NMMHNLPEVM

-145 LTRIPGVS
+145 LTRIPGIS
-153 NATGNISFSGNEVT
+153 DATGSISFSGNEVT
-167 LIINGQA
+167 LIVNGQA
-174 TTLTQEQLAERL
+174 TTLTQEQLTERL
-186 KAMPATQLA
+186 KAMPAAQLA

-228 GQIIGG
+228 GQFIGG
-234 LVQTKYAKGFGDLY
+234 MKQSKYAKGFGDLY
-248 LSMQRGKFG
+248 LSLQRGKFG
-257 LDAQYKLVNGN
+257 LDAQYKYVNGN

-276 ANHPLGNNRIHY
+276 ANHQLGNNRVYY
-288 NDETGQKSFGITHDY
+288 NDETEQKSFGITHNY

-318 VAYTGQWDKTNS
+318 VAYTGHWDKRCSNS
-330 NSRTTGSSIS
+330 NTTGSSIS
-340 GMHRDSHEYLHNV
+340 GMHHDNHEYLHNV
-353 DVNYALPFGLTLSGS
+353 DVNYSLPFGLTLNGS

-380 DGTITTENKNET
+380 DGTMHTDESMLET

-445 SVLPDGTS
+445 TIQPNGTS
-453 SVDLN
+453 SVDNN
-458 ERIWNIYAGFSKQ
+458 ERIWNIYAGFNKQ
-471 INKAISLEASV
+471 INKAISVEASV

-530 SNVYYSST
+530 SNVFYSST
-538 YTEIHGNP
+538 YSEIHGNP
-546 DLKPFSYSNVN
+546 DLKPFSYYNVN

-571 ASLKPDYSV
+571 ASLKPDYFV
-580 QLPYQTTDRMA
+580 QLPYQTTERMA

-598 FDYSNSFGLQASA
+598 FDYSNSYGLQASV
-611 IFSAGKWLNG
+611 IFNAGKWLNG

-633 SSHFFDLPFNR
+633 SSNFFDLPFNR

-649 RLGGMASVKLCST
+649 ILGGTASIKLCQT

-670 PFIQSKA
+670 PFYQTKA

-692 KLQWSSHDGRWG
+692 KLQWSSHDGKWG
-704 LRINGNNIF
+704 LRLNGSNIF
-713 NNKYD
+713 NNLYD

-724 NQDYRMKINYSWA
+724 NQDYRMKINYNWA

-751 EKTVKEVDTSRMGH
+751 EKNVKAVDTSRMGH

>member
-1 MFRVTEC
+1 MVNKIFLLGL
-8 TFRVTECTFR
+8 FL
-18 DTEWPFRDTEWRFII
+18 
-33 NIKQNYLSQNKS
+33 LSVANVKAQ
-45 DVCTCFY
+45 T
-52 INFSYICGDYIQNKK
+52 
-67 LIKMNKFFLTSL
+67 LTH
-79 LVAAA
+79 
-84 ITANAQDNT
+84 T
-93 TKDSLTME
+93 DSLTME
-101 TMMHNIPEVM
+101 NMMHNLPEVM
-111 VKGSRPIVKAERGM
+111 VKGSRPIVKAERGK

-145 LTRIPGVS
+145 LTRIPGISDV
-153 NATGNISFSGNEVT
+153 TGSISFSGNEVT
-167 LIINGQA
+167 LIVNGQA
-174 TTLTQEQLAERL
+174 TTLTQEQLTERL
-186 KAMPATQLA
+186 KAMPAAQLA

-234 LVQTKYAKGFGDLY
+234 MRQNKYANEFGDLY
-248 LSMQRGKFG
+248 LSLQRGKFG
-257 LDAQYKLVNGN
+257 LDAQYKYVNGN

-276 ANHPLGNNRIHY
+276 ANHPLGNNRVYY
-288 NDETGQKSFGITHDY
+288 NDETGQKSFGITHNY

-318 VAYTGQWDKTNS
+318 VAYTGHWDKRCSNS
-330 NSRTTGSSIS
+330 NTTGSSIS
-340 GMHRDSHEYLHNV
+340 GMHHDSHEYLHNV
-353 DVNYALPFGLTLSGS
+353 DVNYSLPFGLTLNGS

-380 DGTITTENKNET
+380 DGTMHTDESMLET

-445 SVLPDGTS
+445 TIQPNGTS
-453 SVDLN
+453 SVDNN

-471 INKAISLEASV
+471 INKAISVEASV

-530 SNVYYSST
+530 SNVFYSST
-538 YTEIHGNP
+538 YSEIHGNP
-546 DLKPFSYSNVN
+546 DLKPFSYYNVN
-557 LMWQIKRRYTLMAF
+557 LMWQIKRRYMLMAF
-571 ASLKPDYSV
+571 ASLKPDYFV
-580 QLPYQTTDRMA
+580 QLPYQTTERMA

-598 FDYSNSFGLQASA
+598 FDYSNSYGLQASV
-611 IFSAGKWLNG
+611 IFNAGKWLNG

-633 SSHFFDLPFNR
+633 SSNFFDLPFNR

-649 RLGGMASVKLCST
+649 ILGGTASVKLCNT

-670 PFIQSKA
+670 PFFQSKA
-677 IQGVYDISPIFRMNA
+677 IQGVYDISPVFRMNA
-692 KLQWSSHDGRWG
+692 KLQWSSHDGKWG
-704 LRINGNNIF
+704 LRLNGSNIF
-713 NNKYD
+713 NNLYD

-724 NQDYRMKINYSWA
+724 NQDYRMKINYNWA

-751 EKTVKEVDTSRMGH
+751 EKNVKAVDTSRMGH

>member
-1 MFRVTEC
+1 MVNKIFLLGL
-8 TFRVTECTFR
+8 FL
-18 DTEWPFRDTEWRFII
+18 
-33 NIKQNYLSQNKS
+33 LSVANVKAQ
-45 DVCTCFY
+45 T
-52 INFSYICGDYIQNKK
+52 
-67 LIKMNKFFLTSL
+67 LTQ
-79 LVAAA
+79 
-84 ITANAQDNT
+84 T
-93 TKDSLTME
+93 DSLTME
-101 TMMHNIPEVM
+101 TMLHNLPEVM

-153 NATGNISFSGNEVT
+153 DATGSISFSGNEVT

-174 TTLTQEQLAERL
+174 TTLTQEQLTERL
-186 KAMPATQLA
+186 KAMPAAQLA

-213 INIVTKDYAGTNQLS
+213 INIITKDYAGTNQLS
-228 GQIIGG
+228 GQVIGG
-234 LVQTKYAKGFGDLY
+234 MKQSKYAKGFGDLY
-248 LSMQRGKFG
+248 LSLQRGKFG
-257 LDAQYKLVNGN
+257 LDAQYKYVNGN

-276 ANHPLGNNRIHY
+276 ANHPLGNNRVYY
-288 NDETGQKSFGITHDY
+288 NDETGQKSFGITHNY

-318 VAYTGQWDKTNS
+318 VAYTGHWDKTCSNS
-330 NSRTTGSSIS
+330 NTTGSSIS
-340 GMHRDSHEYLHNV
+340 GMHHDSHEYLHNV
-353 DVNYALPFGLTLSGS
+353 DVNYSLPFGLTLNGS

-380 DGTITTENKNET
+380 DGTMHTDESMSET

-415 SLAHGWGLS
+415 LLAHGWGLS

-431 TSNKSYQTTIDKDG
+431 TSNKSYQTTINKDG

-458 ERIWNIYAGFSKQ
+458 ERIWNLYAGFSKQ
-471 INKAISLEASV
+471 INKALSLEASV

-530 SNVYYSST
+530 SNVFYSST
-538 YTEIHGNP
+538 YSEIHGNP
-546 DLKPFSYSNVN
+546 DLKPFAYYNVN

-571 ASLKPDYSV
+571 ASLKPDYFV
-580 QLPYQTTDRMA
+580 QLPYQTADRMA

-598 FDYSNSFGLQASA
+598 FDYSNSYGLQASV
-611 IFSAGKWLNG
+611 IFNAGKWLNG
-621 NVFAVGTYKHDK
+621 NVFAVGIYKHDK
-633 SSHFFDLPFNR
+633 SDYFFDLPFNR
-644 KKLSV
+644 KKLTAT
-649 RLGGMASVKLCST
+649 LGGTASIKLCQT

-670 PFIQSKA
+670 PFYQTKA

-692 KLQWSSHDGRWG
+692 KLQWSSHDGKWG
-704 LRINGNNIF
+704 LRLNGSNIF
-713 NNKYD
+713 NNLYD

-724 NQDYRMKINYSWA
+724 NQDYRMKINYNWA

-751 EKTVKEVDTSRMGH
+751 EKNVKAVDTSRMGH

>member
-1 MFRVTEC
+1 MANKIFLLGL
-8 TFRVTECTFR
+8 FL
-18 DTEWPFRDTEWRFII
+18 
-33 NIKQNYLSQNKS
+33 LSVANVKAQ
-45 DVCTCFY
+45 T
-52 INFSYICGDYIQNKK
+52 
-67 LIKMNKFFLTSL
+67 LTQ
-79 LVAAA
+79 
-84 ITANAQDNT
+84 T
-93 TKDSLTME
+93 DSLTME
-101 TMMHNIPEVM
+101 TMLHNLPEVM

-153 NATGNISFSGNEVT
+153 DATGSISFSGNEVT

-174 TTLTQEQLAERL
+174 TTLTQEQLTERL
-186 KAMPATQLA
+186 KAMPAAQLA

-234 LVQTKYAKGFGDLY
+234 MRQNRYANEFGNLY
-248 LSMQRGKFG
+248 LSLQRGKFG
-257 LDAQYKLVNGN
+257 LDAQYKYVNGN

-276 ANHPLGNNRIHY
+276 ANHPLGNNRVYY

-303 RLGMNYAFSKNHRLD
+303 RLGMNYAFGKNHRLD
-318 VAYTGQWDKTNS
+318 VAYTGRWNKTNS
-330 NSRTTGSSIS
+330 NNRTTGSSIS

-453 SVDLN
+453 CVDLN

-530 SNVYYSST
+530 SNVFYSST

-546 DLKPFSYSNVN
+546 DLKPFSYYNVN

-598 FDYSNSFGLQASA
+598 FDYSNSFGLQAST

-649 RLGGMASVKLCST
+649 RLGGTASVKLCST

-704 LRINGNNIF
+704 LRLNGNNIF